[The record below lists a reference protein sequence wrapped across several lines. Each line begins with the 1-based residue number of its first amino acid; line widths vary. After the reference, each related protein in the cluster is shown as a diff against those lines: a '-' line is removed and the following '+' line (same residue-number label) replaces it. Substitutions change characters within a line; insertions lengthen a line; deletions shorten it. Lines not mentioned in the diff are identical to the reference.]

1 MIRAGASKQPKLR
14 APMAN
19 LQSGQLLGTYRIVR
33 LLGEGGMGAV
43 YEAKQEPLG
52 RRVALKVLHA
62 EFAEDADATTRFF
75 NEAKI
80 LSRLE
85 HLSIVQ
91 VSDFGQTPE
100 GITYLVMEFLRGESL
115 ASKLDKLT
123 ARGENL
129 SVIAGL
135 QLAWQVADVLAVAH
149 AQGIVHR
156 DLKPDNLMLVEDAL
170 APGGLRV
177 KILDFGIAKLTDPKQ
192 RGLTKTDTQTVMGTP
207 MYMSPEQCAGAG
219 GVDDRTDVY
228 SLGCVLYQA
237 LAGRPPF
244 VAEGA
249 GQLIG
254 MHLFQHPPALSSV
267 ASRVPTTVAELVH
280 RLLTKEKTKRPSM
293 SEVADDVGKLLSKLS
308 GAGPVVR
315 SRTSAGQDETQ
326 VHVRPSGG
334 AASTLGRA
342 LGERTAWTSPR
353 VRNLLLGGF
362 SLAIFGAAI
371 FLLFRLRQTDS
382 PVVLSPLPA
391 NPPAATVAALP
402 IPSSPTARTIHWRV
416 DTEPS
421 NAAVFDSSGVE
432 LGRTPWI
439 HEQQAASG
447 EFRLA
452 VHHEG
457 YVDTT
462 ISLDLSSDAV
472 RRVILNRKPS
482 SFPKKIPAKGV
493 SNALGTHPATSSGK
507 KPGKISY
514 ED

>member
-1 MIRAGASKQPKLR
+1 
-14 APMAN
+14 MAN
-19 LQSGQLLGTYRIVR
+19 LQHGQVLGTYRIVR

-43 YEAKQEPLG
+43 YEAKQEPLD

-115 ASKLDKLT
+115 SSKLDKLT

-249 GQLIG
+249 GHLIG
-254 MHLFQHPPALSSV
+254 MHLFQNPPALSSV
-267 ASRVPTTVAELVH
+267 APRVPSAVAELTH
-280 RLLTKEKTKRPSM
+280 RLLIKEKAKRPRM
-293 SEVADDVGKLLSKLS
+293 SEVADDIGKLLSKLS

-315 SRTSAGQDETQ
+315 SRLLSGRDESQ
-326 VHVRPSGG
+326 VRHSLSMGP
-334 AASTLGRA
+334 ASTLGKA
-342 LGERTAWTSPR
+342 IGERSGWASTQ
-353 VRNLLLGGF
+353 VRNLLIGGL
-362 SLAIFGAAI
+362 SLATLGVA
-371 FLLFRLRQTDS
+371 LLLLVRLRHVDSQTLRSSEPTDVGSVTAS
-382 PVVLSPLPA
+382 PATSP
-391 NPPAATVAALP
+391 
-402 IPSSPTARTIHWRV
+402 RTIRWRI
-416 DTEPS
+416 DSEPS
-421 NAAVFDSSGVE
+421 NAAVLDAKGLE
-432 LGRTPWI
+432 LGRTPWV
-439 HEQQAASG
+439 HERKAASG
-447 EFRLA
+447 EFVLSIHHDGYLDAA
-452 VHHEG
+452 VAM
-457 YVDTT
+457 DQ
-462 ISLDLSSDAV
+462 SASAA
-472 RRVILNRKPS
+472 RRFALTRKP
-482 SFPKKIPAKGV
+482 
-493 SNALGTHPATSSGK
+493 TSTGK
-507 KPGKISY
+507 KSSARAGSQPSPGAGKKSGKISY